1 MSLAVTTSELLW
13 ITSLLQEIHFL
24 VSQPPTVWCDN
35 LGATFLASNPIFH
48 AHIKYIELD
57 YHFVRKKI
65 STKQLSVQFI
75 CSADQLGDLFTKSLP
90 RTRFQ
95 ILRTK
100 FNVFPKL
107 FRLKGAD
114 KEVVTQEWRSPFCLR
129 MEKIKESFD

>member
-1 MSLAVTTSELLW
+1 M
-13 ITSLLQEIHFL
+13 HF
-24 VSQPPTVWCDN
+24 PPTLCCDN

-48 AHIKYIELD
+48 ARTKHIELD
-57 YHFVRKKI
+57 YHFVREKI

-95 ILRTK
+95 LLRMK
-100 FNVFPKL
+100 LNVFPKL

-114 KEVVTQEWRSPFCLR
+114 KEVVTQE
-129 MEKIKESFD
+129 MEKSILSQNGEDKGVV